1 MIDLKRKER
10 FENIGTFI
18 VLRRKT
24 GEGAKEMLLVE
35 EVEEVGSVHT
45 KLVDFTR
52 KKLYYR

>member
-52 KKLYYR
+52 IKTIL